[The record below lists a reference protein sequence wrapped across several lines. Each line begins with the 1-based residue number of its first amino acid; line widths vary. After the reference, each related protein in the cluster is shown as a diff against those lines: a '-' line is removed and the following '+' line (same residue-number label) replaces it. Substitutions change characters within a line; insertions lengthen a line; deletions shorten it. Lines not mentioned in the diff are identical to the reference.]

1 MEKMNK
7 RKVILFTVL
16 TLVFATVV
24 TVAVSLISLGIED
37 PIKAKKVFQAGM
49 VGAMFIPL
57 IMALV
62 VKADFRGMGWKPQ
75 IRGNVRW
82 IIFSLVVPMLLV
94 AIGAAIFFL
103 IFPDLFDPKGSYMME
118 DYRKLGL
125 DLEAQLEASG
135 MTYGTYVLVSLIGC
149 MTYLPFVNMF
159 AAIGEEIGWR
169 GFLYPELRKG
179 FGRVKT
185 WVIGGVIWGA
195 FHFGAILAGGY
206 EYGFD
211 YIGAPVLGPIVFTI
225 FCVSLGVL
233 HEIIYDRTKCIWFP
247 ALFHGSFNAAA
258 TMVLCVMSAN
268 DPEKLSKYMILGPAS
283 NGLIA
288 GIPIIITAVIL
299 GAYVIRKDRSAG
311 SK

>member
-1 MEKMNK
+1 MEEMNK
-7 RKVILFTVL
+7 KKVTIFTVL
-16 TLVFATVV
+16 TLVISAVV
-24 TVAVSLISLGIED
+24 MVAVSLISRGIND
-37 PIKAKKVFQAGM
+37 PIKSKSVFQGGM
-49 VGAMFIPL
+49 VFAMFIPL
-57 IMALV
+57 IMALA

-82 IIFSLVVPMLLV
+82 IIFCLIVPMILV

-125 DLEAQLEASG
+125 DFEAQLEASG
-135 MTYGTYVLVSLIGC
+135 MTLSTYRLIMIIGSV
-149 MTYLPFVNMF
+149 TFIPFVNMF
-159 AAIGEEIGWR
+159 IAIGEEIGWR

-185 WVIGGVIWGA
+185 WLIGGVIWGA

-211 YIGAPVLGPIVFTI
+211 YIGAPFLGPIVFI
-225 FCVSLGVL
+225 ISCVSMGVL

-247 ALFHGSFNAAA
+247 ALLHGSLNGAA
-258 TMVLCVMSAN
+258 TTIFLFMSAG
-268 DPEKLSKYMILGPAS
+268 DPEKLAKYMILGPAV
-283 NGLIA
+283 NGLIS
-288 GIPIIITAVIL
+288 GIPLMIAAIIL
-299 GAYVIRKDRSAG
+299 GAHALKKDR
-311 SK
+311 